1 MRKWLKQDSPVLRSR
16 AEKAFNRYV
25 GCEVVVFYED
35 LNKTTRKMIGTIL
48 AIEDDIIHLESEK
61 TGWRASV
68 DTSVDTSVC
77 KVQSICTTA
86 GWGKLETN
94 NEL

>member
-1 MRKWLKQDSPVLRSR
+1 MRKWLKQDVPVQRCSR

-35 LNKTTRKMIGTIL
+35 LNKTTRKMIGTII

-61 TGWRASV
+61 TGWRA
-68 DTSVDTSVC
+68 SVDTSVC